1 MLQDNK
7 LKIMNFFFEE
17 PVRYFHI
24 RELARLSKI
33 AHTSVK
39 NHLAELEKEELIKK
53 VKTPIYDS
61 FIANEEN
68 RTYKIYKQQHMI
80 MQLYSSKLIDYLEE
94 NLHPKCII
102 LFGSVR
108 KGEYKAESDID
119 LFVQTSQ
126 KNINLEKYE
135 QILKHK
141 ISLFFEENITQLSS
155 ELFNNIANGI
165 KLSGYLKVR

>member
-1 MLQDNK
+1 MLQNNK

-17 PVRYFHI
+17 PARYFHI

-39 NHLAELEKEELIKK
+39 NYLTELENEVLIKK

-68 RTYKIYKQQHMI
+68 RIYKIYKQQYMI
-80 MQLYSSKLIDYLEE
+80 MQVYSSGLIDYIEE

-102 LFGSVR
+102 LFGSIR
-108 KGEYKAESDID
+108 KGEYNAESDID

-126 KNINLEKYE
+126 KNVNLEKFE
-135 QILKHK
+135 KILKHK
-141 ISLFFEENITQLSS
+141 ISLFFEENLTKLSN
-155 ELFNNIANGI
+155 ELFNNVLNGI